1 LFDKLQF
8 VGSNDKLKL
17 VGQKHLFYWD
27 RGRPARILIT
37 AARSASNQSPDE
49 FSSRWPN
56 DTLLGE
62 CVRQRAASTSAFL

>member
-8 VGSNDKLKL
+8 VGSNGKLKL

-49 FSSRWPN
+49 SEV
-56 DTLLGE
+56 LG
-62 CVRQRAASTSAFL
+62 ATSNVERMKSEPEAVATG